1 MARLMGMQA
10 LAEGVENEEQLEY
23 LRSIGF
29 DKAQGYYFGK
39 PMNLDDI
46 FSLKRGIE

>member
-1 MARLMGMQA
+1 MQA
-10 LAEGVENEEQLEY
+10 LAEGVETRGQLDY

-39 PMNLDDI
+39 PMELDEI
-46 FSLKRGIE
+46 FALKRLTE